1 MNFPWGIGL
10 EEWFTLFPSKNISFR
25 NMAFQFCNELTSV
38 LLPSSLV
45 RIGKYAFGGC
55 DKLSSILVQDN
66 DVPSIKKLL
75 SGKMRKFVKPL
86 SK

>member
-1 MNFPWGIGL
+1 
-10 EEWFTLFPSKNISFR
+10 
-25 NMAFQFCNELTSV
+25 MAFQFCNELTSV